1 MLKWYVVVLTN
12 YYNINL
18 ILLLFFRETW
28 IIDFISISID
38 SQARFVILQVLNQ
51 AGDNFVSVKEVIG
64 EDGKPDLLFSMDRS
78 KLGNYIFDI
87 NHENLVFSEQ

>member
-1 MLKWYVVVLTN
+1 M
-12 YYNINL
+12 
-18 ILLLFFRETW
+18 
-28 IIDFISISID
+28 
-38 SQARFVILQVLNQ
+38 ILQVLNQ

>member
-1 MLKWYVVVLTN
+1 MRYLLKKGH
-12 YYNINL
+12 
-18 ILLLFFRETW
+18 RS
-28 IIDFISISID
+28 IIYFIFCIFD

-78 KLGNYIFDI
+78 KLGNIFK
-87 NHENLVFSEQ
+87 EL